1 MHNIQGMCEVK
12 KVHMLW
18 VLRSFKTRKCLF
30 TGTINNFL
38 CTLTKEFAVVSNG
51 RKRWLGMLLK
61 IAIIICPVVYM
72 AIFSAVNS
80 DPSSSCNS
88 PILISIATSN
98 S

>member
-1 MHNIQGMCEVK
+1 
-12 KVHMLW
+12 
-18 VLRSFKTRKCLF
+18 
-30 TGTINNFL
+30 
-38 CTLTKEFAVVSNG
+38 
-51 RKRWLGMLLK
+51 MLLK